1 MGLCVQ
7 FSLSVMSDSFWPHGL
22 QPARPPCPSPTPGV
36 YPKSCPL
43 SQRCPSKLPT
53 QKASL
58 ITMTLPLTVTWEH
71 PDQGQSGTTDEN
83 QSQNFMTIFLT
94 LRKRNFWTV
103 VLEETLESPLDCKEI
118 QPVHPKGKSVLNI
131 HWKDWYWSWNSST
144 LDTWCEELTHWKRP
158 WCWEKL
164 KAREEKGTTEYEMV
178 GWHHW
183 HDGHEF
189 E

>member
-1 MGLCVQ
+1 
-7 FSLSVMSDSFWPHGL
+7 
-22 QPARPPCPSPTPGV
+22 
-36 YPKSCPL
+36 
-43 SQRCPSKLPT
+43 
-53 QKASL
+53 
-58 ITMTLPLTVTWEH
+58 MTLPLTVTWEH

-164 KAREEKGTTEYEMV
+164 KAGEGDHRGWDGWMASPTQWTWVWVNFRSWWWTGRPGGLQSTGLQRVGHDWVTEQ
-178 GWHHW
+178 
-183 HDGHEF
+183 
-189 E
+189 